1 MFKTSF
7 IKAKH
12 NLGKLRK
19 DITFNNDFLESYEEY
34 VKEVKPYKSKIRE
47 YLSAYEGIDPTKTV
61 TTDFDLPASYNAI
74 EGKILP
80 KNIKVVDDV
89 LVGTTTD
96 LETYPNKNWLDN
108 RPITAF

>member
-1 MFKTSF
+1 MV
-7 IKAKH
+7 
-12 NLGKLRK
+12 KLQGGA
-19 DITFNNDFLESYEEY
+19 T
-34 VKEVKPYKSKIRE
+34 KIRE

-61 TTDFDLPASYNAI
+61 TTDVDLPACYNAI

-96 LETYPNKNWLDN
+96 LETYPNKNRLDN
-108 RPITAF
+108 SSYRSAASATSGTCVSQECRLRN